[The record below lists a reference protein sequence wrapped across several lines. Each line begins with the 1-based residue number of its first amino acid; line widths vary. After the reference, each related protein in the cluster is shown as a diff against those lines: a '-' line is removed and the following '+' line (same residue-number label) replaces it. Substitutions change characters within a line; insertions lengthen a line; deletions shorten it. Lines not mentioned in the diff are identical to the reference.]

1 MFDITLLTDA
11 RYHLPVTKNDYI
23 NNILKEDE
31 LLYNALTKRGLKV
44 NRTYWDNP
52 DYDWTSTKFAVFR
65 TTWDYFERFQEF
77 SEWLDKTSQLTNFIN
92 PPGLIR
98 WNIDKHYL
106 LELKNKDIHIPD
118 TIFIKSGAEPSL
130 SDICKNSNWTEFV
143 LKPAVSGAGRHTY
156 RFKLTEASD
165 YEAVFTE
172 LIQKEAMLLQEFQ
185 HRVVSEGEIAL
196 MLFDGKFSHAVLKKA
211 KSGDFRVQDDFGGSV
226 HNYTASEEEKEF
238 AEKLYQKL
246 GFETVY
252 ARVDL
257 IRDNAGK
264 LAVSE
269 LELIEPE
276 LWLRKDADAADRF
289 ADSLLRYIGLN
300 SK

>member
-11 RYHLPVTKNDYI
+11 RYHLPLKKNDYI

-44 NRTYWDNP
+44 NRTFWDNP
-52 DYDWTSTKFAVFR
+52 DFDWTTTKFAVFR

-77 SEWLDKTSQLTNFIN
+77 SEWLDKTSQLTHFIN
-92 PPGLIR
+92 PLGLIR

-118 TIFIKSGAEPSL
+118 TKFIKSGAEPSL
-130 SDICKNSNWTEFV
+130 SEICKNSNWTEFV

-156 RFKLTEASD
+156 RFKLAEASD
-165 YEAVFTE
+165 YESVFTE

-226 HNYTASEEEKEF
+226 HNYTASYKEKEF
-238 AEKLYQKL
+238 CENLYQKL
-246 GFETVY
+246 GFEAVY

-276 LWLRKDADAADRF
+276 LWLRKDTDAADKF
-289 ADSLLRYIGLN
+289 AESLISYIGLN